1 MLDRVGGGKK
11 YMLPV
16 TSPGA
21 ESTLEKMG
29 DSDLHLECQDFPDY
43 TRNTGTAGYQLAYQ
57 DKGRLF
63 LLGT

>member
-1 MLDRVGGGKK
+1 
-11 YMLPV
+11 MLPV